1 MVTVILGVFI
11 MNTLDIFKT
20 QIQEM
25 MDIDYCSF
33 IKALISIETGETNQD
48 KLQALYTSYME
59 NDDVTFVNEFF
70 HKS

>member
-1 MVTVILGVFI
+1 MITVILGVYI

-25 MDIDYCSF
+25 MDTDYCSF

-48 KLQALYTSYME
+48 KLQVFYTSYME

>member
-1 MVTVILGVFI
+1 MITVILGVFI

-25 MDIDYCSF
+25 MDTDYCSF

-48 KLQALYTSYME
+48 KLQAFYTSYME

>member
-1 MVTVILGVFI
+1 MIRVILGVYI

-25 MDIDYCSF
+25 MDTDYCSF

-48 KLQALYTSYME
+48 KLQAFYTSYME
-59 NDDVTFVNEFF
+59 NDDVTLVNEFF

>member
-1 MVTVILGVFI
+1 MISVILGVYI

-25 MDIDYCSF
+25 MDTDYCSF

>member
-1 MVTVILGVFI
+1 MITVILGVYI

-25 MDIDYCSF
+25 MDTDYCSF

>member
-1 MVTVILGVFI
+1 MVTVILGVYI
-11 MNTLDIFKT
+11 MNTLDIFKI

-25 MDIDYCSF
+25 MDTDYCSF
-33 IKALISIETGETNQD
+33 IKALISIETEETNQD

>member
-1 MVTVILGVFI
+1 MIRVILGVYI

-25 MDIDYCSF
+25 MDTDYCSF

-48 KLQALYTSYME
+48 KLQAFYTSYME